1 MTNYQQEAVEAA
13 AQALDDHGWWM
24 TTDDWESLCSC
35 GEVLKPSLEY
45 AGDAYRSHLATVA
58 LTAAEPY
65 LRKKWAD
72 ELAGQIRAIKV
83 ERPDCMTWMP
93 DDTQGF
99 GRASMRD
106 QTPENVEGDAS

>member
-1 MTNYQQEAVEAA
+1 MTNYQQEAVKAA
-13 AQALDDHGWWM
+13 SQALDDHGWWM

-65 LRKKWAD
+65 MRRKWA
-72 ELAGQIRAIKV
+72 EEVLKEGVLGAGYSVLMNPNRREHPVTTFTRAVKHML
-83 ERPDCMTWMP
+83 DLL
-93 DDTQGF
+93 
-99 GRASMRD
+99 
-106 QTPENVEGDAS
+106 EGAGE